1 MLGAGSEFSLG
12 ECVRHANSL
21 LTLTGTCFSGHTV
34 TYNLFD
40 HARRTFGGVLSV
52 HTSADQSQTDTI
64 GFCGGGYGHAGGQFR
79 DFVW

>member
-21 LTLTGTCFSGHTV
+21 PTLTGACFSGHTV